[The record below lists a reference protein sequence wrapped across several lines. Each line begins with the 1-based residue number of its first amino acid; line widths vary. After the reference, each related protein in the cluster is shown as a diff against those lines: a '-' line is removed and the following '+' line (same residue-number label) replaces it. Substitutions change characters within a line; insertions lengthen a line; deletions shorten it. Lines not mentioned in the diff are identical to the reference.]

1 MPRLKVWVGVH
12 LLALSRSLLASFCA
26 VSFALFFSLANSKS
40 VDPALH
46 WRCFA
51 ACEGR
56 TLDALGLPK
65 PTKALSP
72 IMACVPSFMFGQND
86 AFPAPLL
93 TCRSSLGIMLLQI
106 PQERPDQSPSSL
118 SSTNRLHLHSR
129 RPFWTLP
136 KAFKFSPSK
145 SRCETS
151 LPGGTGR

>member
-1 MPRLKVWVGVH
+1 MSCLKVWVGVH
-12 LLALSRSLLASFCA
+12 LLALSSSRLASFCA
-26 VSFALFFSLANSKS
+26 ISFALFFSLANSKR

-51 ACEGR
+51 ACEGP
-56 TLDALGLPK
+56 THDALGHPK
-65 PTKALSP
+65 PTKVLSP

-86 AFPAPLL
+86 AFADPLL
-93 TCRSSLGIMLLQI
+93 NCRSSLGIMLLQI
-106 PQERPDQSPSSL
+106 LQERSDQSPSSL

-136 KAFKFSPSK
+136 KAFKIPPSK